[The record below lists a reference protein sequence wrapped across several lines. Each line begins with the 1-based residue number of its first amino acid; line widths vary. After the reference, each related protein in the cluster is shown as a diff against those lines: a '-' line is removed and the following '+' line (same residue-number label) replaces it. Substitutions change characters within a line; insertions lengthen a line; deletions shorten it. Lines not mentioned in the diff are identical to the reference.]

1 MGYRFCLLMLATV
14 ATHCSAQVNTLVRDI
29 SYMTE
34 ANAVASGD
42 GTAPFW
48 FTNNRYGLSSA
59 EGNSG
64 YLRAAVRRDLCA
76 DSTRTWRIGYGADL
90 VVPVNHTSGFFIH
103 QLYAQVGYKRFR
115 LTLGA
120 KELPM
125 EFNNRELSSGDM
137 VVGCNARPIPQ
148 ARIEMPDYWSV
159 PGTDGWFGIKAHV
172 AYGWY
177 TDNNWQEAATEKRR
191 LYSNNSLFHSKAV
204 YGRIGRKDR
213 FPVTLEG
220 GLQIATQ
227 FGGEAW
233 NVSQRADD
241 TRPGFSP
248 HVQMGSGL
256 KNYFNAL
263 TMGGSDPNDGDYR
276 NSEGNHVGSWHG
288 SMTLHMRNWS
298 IRGYFEHFFED
309 HSQLFLQYG
318 WKDMT
323 WGVEAHLPA
332 NPVVSA
338 VVMELLSTKD
348 QTGGIYHDKT
358 SSLPVQISG
367 KDNYYGNHIYG
378 GWQHW
383 GMSTGNPLLIS
394 PIYNSDGSISTQHS
408 RVKAFHSGISGD
420 PCRSIHYR
428 VLYTF
433 MRSWGTYDAPLRD
446 TKTNH
451 FLLAELTCKP
461 SRLKGWSATAAFGLN
476 HGDIIKNSTGV
487 SVTLRKEGL
496 IK

>member
-1 MGYRFCLLMLATV
+1 MERKLYALMLAAV
-14 ATHCSAQVNTLVRDI
+14 ATQCSAQVKPLVRDI
-29 SYMTE
+29 SYMAE
-34 ANAVASGD
+34 VNAAVSD
-42 GTAPFW
+42 HDTAPFW

-64 YLRAAVRRDLCA
+64 YLRAALSRSLDT
-76 DSTRTWRIGYGADL
+76 DSTRTWRIGYGSDI
-90 VVPVNHTSGFFIH
+90 VVPVNHTSDFFIH
-103 QLYAQVGYKRFR
+103 QLYAQVGYRRFR
-115 LTLGA
+115 LTLGS

-148 ARIEMPDYWSV
+148 VRIEMPDYWVV
-159 PGTDGWFGIKAHV
+159 PGTDRWLGIKGHV

-177 TDNNWQEAATEKRR
+177 TDNNWQKETTQGRK

-204 YGRIGRKDR
+204 YARIGRGDR
-213 FPVTLEG
+213 FPITLEG

-233 NVSQRADD
+233 NVAQRADD
-241 TRPGFSP
+241 TRPGFSS
-248 HVQMGSGL
+248 HVQMGNGL
-256 KNYFNAL
+256 KNYLNAL
-263 TMGGSDPNDGDYR
+263 TMGGGDPNDGDYR
-276 NSEGNHVGSWHG
+276 NAEGNHLGSWHG
-288 SMTLHMRNWS
+288 SATLHMPGWS
-298 IRGYFEHFFED
+298 VRGYFDHFFED

-332 NPVVSA
+332 NPVVST
-338 VVMELLSTKD
+338 VVMELISTKD
-348 QTGGIYHDKT
+348 QTGGIYHDRT

-367 KDNYYGNHIYG
+367 KDNYYYNHIYG

-383 GMSTGNPLLIS
+383 GMSTGNPLIIS
-394 PIYNSDGSISTQHS
+394 PIYNSNGDISTRHN
-408 RVKAFHSGISGD
+408 RVRAIHTGISGD
-420 PCRSIHYR
+420 PCRSVHYR
-428 VLYTF
+428 VLYTH
-433 MRSWGTYDAPLRD
+433 MRSWGTYDAPLQD

-451 FLLAELTCKP
+451 FLLAEVTVRP
-461 SRLKGWSATAAFGLN
+461 SRLKGWSATAAVGLN
-476 HGDIIKNSTGV
+476 RGDIIRNSAGL